1 MPIICL
7 ISRGDLNPSTFI
19 VDPNTGAV
27 AVHYTGHFGKLLA
40 LKTLVEEFQIN
51 PNTQDFYLLNVA
63 HYAAR

>member
-1 MPIICL
+1 M
-7 ISRGDLNPSTFI
+7 NPSTYI